1 MALRV
6 KTGVMLGDG
15 DNGSV
20 RDPKHKASPQ
30 DAVDEAKLKR
40 SVRAQVNFA
49 ESTPFAFFLIFLA
62 ELNGAPTSLV
72 HGAYSTL
79 FIARVF
85 HGSFGV
91 TAEDS
96 VGIGRPIGF
105 ITTYAVTAL
114 AGLYNVSRNLLFE
127 SFLAYTRHLSPFQ
140 LNLGYEPLKSFL
152 GFK

>member
-6 KTGVMLGDG
+6 KTGLMIGDG
-15 DNGSV
+15 EAGSV

-30 DAVDEAKLKR
+30 DAIDEAKLKR

-85 HGSFGV
+85 HGSFGI
-91 TAEDS
+91 TADDA
-96 VGIGRPIGF
+96 VAIGRPVGYL
-105 ITTYAVTAL
+105 TTAAVTAL
-114 AGLYNVSRNLLFE
+114 AGLYNVSFPRIYE
-127 SFLAYTRHLSPFQ
+127 GRGILSSSSLSAQ
-140 LNLGYEPLKSFL
+140 SRL
-152 GFK
+152 